1 MTLKDKIYEDLKTA
15 MKERDE
21 VRTRTLRMI
30 VSSIKYYMVDHKEIS
45 DDDVLAL
52 LSKELKTHEESLSE
66 YKIAGRSDL
75 IAIEEADIAIVKT
88 YLPRPFST
96 DEIKSVVRDII
107 AETGAENMKDLG
119 KVMAKLMPV
128 IKGKADG
135 KTVNTIVKDALSR
148 DQ

>member
-1 MTLKDKIYEDLKTA
+1 VTLKDKIFEDLKTA
-15 MKERDE
+15 MKERDV
-21 VRTRTLRMI
+21 VRTRTLRMV
-30 VSSIKYYMVDHKEIS
+30 VSSIKYYMVDHKDIS

-75 IAIEEADIAIVKT
+75 IAIEEADITIVKS
-88 YLPRPFST
+88 YLPRPFSV
-96 DEIKSVVRDII
+96 DEIKSIVRDII
-107 AETGAENMKDLG
+107 AETGAESMKDLG

-135 KTVNTIVKDALSR
+135 KIVNAIVKEALSR
-148 DQ
+148 AQ